1 MKTAYNVFTV
11 LLWIAIIYAAFNFVL
26 SLSNFGIP
34 NDGAMATGSVIGALL
49 ASLIIPGI
57 IWLIRYF
64 IGKEV
69 KK

>member
-1 MKTAYNVFTV
+1 MKTTYNVFTV
-11 LLWIAIIYAAFNFVL
+11 LMWIAIIYAAFNFVL
-26 SLSNFGIP
+26 TLSNRGIP
-34 NDGAMATGSVIGALL
+34 NDSAMAIGTILGALL

-57 IWLIRYF
+57 FWLIRYF